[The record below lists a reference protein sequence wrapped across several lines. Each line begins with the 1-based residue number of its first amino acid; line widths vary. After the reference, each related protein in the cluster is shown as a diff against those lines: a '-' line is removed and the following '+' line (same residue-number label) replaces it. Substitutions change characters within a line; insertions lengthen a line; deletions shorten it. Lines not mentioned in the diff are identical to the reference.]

1 MTIHITLE
9 GKRGCPQCE
18 RLRWALEK
26 YHLPY
31 EYRDG
36 TGSGRLPK
44 LFIDGREISDPQI
57 SDIVCAVR
65 RKYYDT
71 TDQRAVGSDRN
82 VDEPN
87 CDKSNL

>member
-26 YHLPY
+26 YHLAY

-36 TGSGRLPK
+36 MGGGRLPK
-44 LFIDGREISDPQI
+44 LFIDGREIPDPQI
-57 SDIVCAVR
+57 SDIVYAVR
-65 RKYYDT
+65 RKYYGA

-82 VDEPN
+82 VDESN
-87 CDKSNL
+87 CDESNL